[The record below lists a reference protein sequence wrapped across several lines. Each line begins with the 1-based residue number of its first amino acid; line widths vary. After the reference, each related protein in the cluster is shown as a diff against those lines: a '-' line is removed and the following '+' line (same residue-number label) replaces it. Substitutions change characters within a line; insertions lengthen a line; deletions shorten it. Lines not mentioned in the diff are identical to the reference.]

1 MLLKETLKKSLR
13 VSRIEGPLE
22 LSAERLTAKR
32 IILLARGYALLMG
45 VAVLVTACGLTGS
58 GSATDCNRRVE
69 EVDTLSRAFP
79 AGGSMALP
87 PGESVPE
94 RGGKAVSEDPTPT
107 AVLPTG
113 DPEKNWIFVQQA
125 VDAWLYFHLS
135 DFKSYEPLRRSTD
148 YDSIRD
154 IYIHHLRYRSMN
166 EQGGMV
172 TVERDYEVDLN
183 RQGDNGNPF
192 FVKEK

>member
-1 MLLKETLKKSLR
+1 MLLA
-13 VSRIEGPLE
+13 G
-22 LSAERLTAKR
+22 
-32 IILLARGYALLMG
+32 GYALLMG
-45 VAVLVTACGLTGS
+45 VSVLMTACGSTNS
-58 GSATDCNRRVE
+58 RSTTDYNPCVE

-79 AGGSMALP
+79 AGESMALTH
-87 PGESVPE
+87 GKSVPRRAGE
-94 RGGKAVSEDPTPT
+94 AVSEAPTPT
-107 AVLPTG
+107 TVLPTG
-113 DPEKNWIFVQQA
+113 NPEKDWIFVQQA

-154 IYIHHLRYRSMN
+154 IYIHHLRYRTMN
-166 EQGGMV
+166 EQGGVV

-192 FVKEK
+192 LVKEK

>member
-22 LSAERLTAKR
+22 LSAERLTVKR
-32 IILLARGYALLMG
+32 TILLAGSYALLMG
-45 VAVLVTACGLTGS
+45 GSIMMTACGLTGS
-58 GSATDCNRRVE
+58 RSATDCNRRVDE
-69 EVDTLSRAFP
+69 IDTLNGVFP
-79 AGGSMALP
+79 TGESMALTHC
-87 PGESVPE
+87 ESVPE
-94 RGGKAVSEDPTPT
+94 RGGETVSEAPTPT
-107 AVLPTG
+107 TVLPTG
-113 DPEKNWIFVQQA
+113 DPEKDWIFVQQA

-166 EQGGMV
+166 EQGGMI

>member
-1 MLLKETLKKSLR
+1 MLLKEMLKKSLR
-13 VSRIEGPLE
+13 VNRIERPLE

-32 IILLARGYALLMG
+32 TMLLAGGYALLMG
-45 VAVLVTACGLTGS
+45 VSVLMTSCGLTGS
-58 GSATDCNRRVE
+58 DSAPDNNRCAE

-79 AGGSMALP
+79 VGGSMALP
-87 PGESVPE
+87 HGESVPE
-94 RGGKAVSEDPTPT
+94 HAGEAVSEAPTPT
-107 AVLPTG
+107 TVLPTG
-113 DPEKNWIFVQQA
+113 DPEKDWIFVQQA

-154 IYIHHLRYRSMN
+154 IYIHHLRYRTMN